1 MIFSIYFIVLLRINS
16 SNYKKTKKVVIIKNN
31 QVLLYTQDF

>member
-16 SNYKKTKKVVIIKNN
+16 SNYKKTKKVNN
-31 QVLLYTQDF
+31 QVLVYTQDF